1 MAEQST
7 TAAAQ
12 GQLVSFKNAKGTK
25 LNGGL
30 FTTDKVPAHDIAVI
44 STHGAAN
51 NFYSSVTGFLSP
63 ALPLHGY
70 PTLSMN
76 LSSHDRFYSQVPF
89 EDCELD
95 FAAGVKFMQGLGYKR
110 FVLFGHS
117 LSVTQIVYYVA
128 RSQEP
133 SVVGLALSAGHD
145 DLRGIS
151 WRNWENVA
159 ADPKAEHERVVAECR
174 KLIAEGNG
182 DRLFVIP
189 WWSPDPKLKL
199 RQQYREISAL
209 AYVSNRA
216 PDSNCNASRW
226 IPAVKAPTL
235 FIGHSVVDT
244 TAAPDMMER
253 LRKLATSA
261 AFTDFV
267 NIEGSG
273 HFYVGFESQ
282 LIGAVVSFIDK
293 VRKASAIA

>member
-7 TAAAQ
+7 QVAE
-12 GQLVSFKNAKGTK
+12 GRLVSFKNSKGTK
-25 LNGGL
+25 LDGAL
-30 FTTDKVPAHDIAVI
+30 FTTDKVTAHKIAVI

-63 ALPLHGY
+63 ALPFHGY

-76 LSSHDRFYSQVPF
+76 LSSHDRFYSKFPF

-95 FAAGVKFMQGLGYKR
+95 FAAAVKFMQRLGYKH

-117 LSVTQIVYYVA
+117 LSVTQAIYYVA

-133 SVVGLALSAGHD
+133 SVIGLALSAGHD

-151 WRNWENVA
+151 WRNWQSVSD
-159 ADPKAEHERVVAECR
+159 DPKAEHERFVLECK
-174 KLIAEGNG
+174 KLIASGDG

-189 WWSPDPKLKL
+189 WWDSDPKLKL
-199 RQQYREISAL
+199 RKQYREISAL
-209 AYVSNRA
+209 AYVSYRA

-226 IPAVKAPTL
+226 MPAVKVPAL

-244 TAAPDMMER
+244 MADTGMTER
-253 LRKLATSA
+253 LRGFATSA
-261 AFTDFV
+261 PFTDFV

-273 HFYVGFESQ
+273 HFYVGFENQ
-282 LIGAVVSFIDK
+282 LIGAVVEFLDK
-293 VRKASAIA
+293 LRAII